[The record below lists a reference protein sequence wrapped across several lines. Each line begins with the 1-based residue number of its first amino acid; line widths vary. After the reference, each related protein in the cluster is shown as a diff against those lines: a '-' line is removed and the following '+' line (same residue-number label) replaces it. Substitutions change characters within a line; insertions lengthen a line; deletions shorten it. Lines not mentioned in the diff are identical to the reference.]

1 LLNLSHL
8 VNFRIAEK
16 FRQTFFGEII
26 HFKGKVIKSE
36 KKRQIYPFLFSVK
49 KILELKEKWSKW
61 LFQQE

>member
-1 LLNLSHL
+1 LLNLSL
-8 VNFRIAEK
+8 FRYFRIAENL
-16 FRQTFFGEII
+16 RQAFFSEIL